1 MYLMKGLK
9 AFALFLAVA
18 VLAGCGTLPN
28 GRGWGQDAT
37 LFPGWRRVRDAAVNA
52 VTDPATWAPAAG
64 ALVLQ
69 VDDMDGNLSDWAT
82 DHMPLFGSQEDAE
95 RAPDLLNT
103 TAHASYLVTALLTPS
118 GDKDVWLNAKLKG
131 IGVGFAAMMTT
142 CGTTFV
148 LKDTISLTR
157 PDGSNDRSFPS
168 GHASSAATATMLA
181 SKNVEYL
188 TLSNPGK
195 TVLRAGLT
203 TLPFAVGW
211 ARVEANK
218 HYPSDVLFGIA
229 LGNFFGA
236 FFNDAFLGI
245 DSHDSMTVTIEPSKE
260 GVMVGLT
267 WTF

>member
-1 MYLMKGLK
+1 
-9 AFALFLAVA
+9 
-18 VLAGCGTLPN
+18 
-28 GRGWGQDAT
+28 
-37 LFPGWRRVRDAAVNA
+37 
-52 VTDPATWAPAAG
+52 
-64 ALVLQ
+64 
-69 VDDMDGNLSDWAT
+69 MDGNLSDWAT

-95 RAPDLLNT
+95 RADDLLNA

-118 GDKDVWLNAKLKG
+118 GDEDVWLNAKLKG

-168 GHASSAATATMLA
+168 GHAS
-181 SKNVEYL
+181 
-188 TLSNPGK
+188 SNPGK

>member
-1 MYLMKGLK
+1 MKGLK

-69 VDDMDGNLSDWAT
+69 VDDMDGNLADWAT
-82 DHMPLFGSQEDAE
+82 DHMPLFGSQEDTE
-95 RAPDLLNT
+95 RAADFLNT

-118 GDKDVWLNAKLKG
+118 GDKEVWLNAKLKG
-131 IGVGFAAMMTT
+131 IGVGIAAMSLSYGATYM
-142 CGTTFV
+142 
-148 LKDTISLTR
+148 LKDGTNRTR

-188 TLSNPGK
+188 TLSNRGK
-195 TVLRAGLT
+195 TLFSAGLT
-203 TLPFAVGW
+203 SLPFAAGW

-245 DSHDSMTVTIEPSKE
+245 DSQDSIMVTIEPSKE
-260 GVMVGLT
+260 GVLVGLT

>member
-1 MYLMKGLK
+1 MYLMTGLK

-18 VLAGCGTLPN
+18 ALTGCGTLPN

-37 LFPGWRRVRDAAVNA
+37 PFPGWRRVRDAAVKA
-52 VTDPATWAPAAG
+52 VTAPATWAPAAG
-64 ALVLQ
+64 ALVLK
-69 VDDMDGNLSDWAT
+69 VDDMDEDLADWAT
-82 DHMPLFGSQEDAE
+82 DHMFLFGSQDDAE
-95 RAPDLLNT
+95 RAADLLNA

-118 GDKDVWLNAKLKG
+118 GDKEVWLNAKLKG
-131 IGVGFAAMMTT
+131 IGVGFAAMMTS
-142 CGTTFV
+142 CGTTCV
-148 LKDTISLTR
+148 LKDTFSLTR

-188 TLSNPGK
+188 TLSNRKK
-195 TVLRAGLT
+195 TALHAGLT

-218 HYPSDVLFGIA
+218 HYPSDILFGIA
-229 LGNFFGA
+229 LGNLFGA

-245 DSHDSMTVTIEPSKE
+245 DSHDSITVTIEPYKE